1 MSEATTNRQG
11 MQFADRFASE
21 ARNRWQSGQ
30 QADVSA
36 LLQEWPDLQQHR
48 SVVLDLAY
56 HEYIQRLGRG
66 ESLSAE
72 QFSRRFPSLQ
82 RSLFLLIQ
90 VRQLLSEDGGLKA
103 FEDDVTWPDVGED
116 FATFRLLAEL
126 GRGTFG
132 RVYLASEPALG
143 NRLVA
148 LKVALGGDEEADML
162 GRLRHENVVPIHSV
176 QKDPNSALTA
186 ICMPYLGR
194 TTLCDVLDAAFI
206 GNRPPGRAH
215 VIVDTVAS
223 LHDDSESAADQSI
236 DPVLRHGSYVDGIVH
251 LAIQLSDALAYAH
264 EKGICH
270 RDLKPSNV
278 LISHDCRPLLLDF
291 NLSFDDQGDISKVGG
306 TLPYMAPEQLAA
318 IVADSDISPS
328 FTDRRSDL
336 FSLGVIFYELLSG
349 TLPFGTVRWESSF
362 QQTARFLLEQQ
373 AIGPRPLRELNGAV
387 DQRLAEAIQKCLAYD
402 PDDRPASATELA
414 NTLRKE
420 LTPIRRARRWACSHR
435 KLTTGFVVVLVTA
448 IASLA
453 IFLATR
459 APYHV
464 RQFQRGQ
471 AYLERAEYDLAID
484 ALDLA
489 VDSAPD
495 PTEALYERGRAY
507 AKSGEFRLAVED
519 FRVFYQQRRI
529 PKGAIA
535 VGYCLN
541 RLKYHKEAVVFY
553 RLGDDGGLLSAVA
566 LNNMGF
572 SFLQLGDNE
581 HAEQV
586 LKEAVRIAP
595 NLQAAH
601 YNLAILYLR
610 LHRMK
615 HPLPPSASSHITRAL
630 KIGPPSTDLYR
641 LAAAF
646 SMIDSDS
653 DSQATTHA
661 LDYLDKAI
669 SLGLDRERL
678 KTEPLF
684 RPLKDEE
691 RFLRLLNTPPGVKT
705 AETTRLIDPL

>member
-56 HEYIQRLGRG
+56 HEYTQRLGRG

-103 FEDDVTWPDVGED
+103 FEDDVTWPEVGED
-116 FATFRLLAEL
+116 FVRFRLLAEL

-148 LKVALGGDEEADML
+148 LKVALGGDDEADML
-162 GRLRHENVVPIHSV
+162 GRLRHENVVPVHSV

-194 TTLCDVLDAAFI
+194 TTLCDVLDAAFM
-206 GNRPPGRAH
+206 GNRPPSRAR
-215 VIVDTVAS
+215 VIVDMVAS

-251 LAIQLSDALAYAH
+251 LAVQLSDALAYAH

-278 LISHDCRPLLLDF
+278 LVSHECRPLLLDF

-318 IVADSDISPS
+318 TVADSDISPS
-328 FTDRRSDL
+328 LTDRRSDL

-373 AIGPRPLRELNGAV
+373 ANGPRPLWELNGAV
-387 DQRLAEAIQKCLAYD
+387 DRHLAAAIHKCLAYA
-402 PDDRPASATELA
+402 PDDRPASAAELA
-414 NTLRKE
+414 DTLRKE
-420 LTPIRRARRWACSHR
+420 LTPIRRTRRWASSHR
-435 KLTTGFVVVLVTA
+435 KLTTGFAVLLVAA
-448 IASLA
+448 IASLVL
-453 IFLATR
+453 FLATR

-471 AYLERAEYDLAID
+471 AYLERAEYDLAIE
-484 ALDLA
+484 ALDAA
-489 VDSAPD
+489 VESSPD

-507 AKSGEFRLAVED
+507 AKSGKFRLAVGD
-519 FRVFYQQRRI
+519 FEAFYQRRPI
-529 PKGAIA
+529 PKGALA
-535 VGYCLN
+535 VSYCLN
-541 RLKYHKEAVVFY
+541 RLKYHKKAVVLY
-553 RLGDDGGLLSAVA
+553 RTIDVDGELSAVA

-572 SFLQLGDNE
+572 SFLQLGDNDN
-581 HAEQV
+581 AEQA
-586 LKEAVRIAP
+586 LKEAVQIAP
-595 NLQAAH
+595 HLQAVH

-610 LHRMK
+610 LHRMRQ
-615 HPLPPSASSHITRAL
+615 PLPPSAYSHITRAL
-630 KIGPPSTDLYR
+630 EIGPPSSDLYR

-646 SMIDSDS
+646 CMIDPNSG
-653 DSQATTHA
+653 SQAATHA
-661 LDYLDKAI
+661 LDYLEKGI
-669 SLGLDRERL
+669 PLGLDRERL

-684 RPLKDEE
+684 RPLKDDE
-691 RFLRLLNTPPGVKT
+691 RFQRLLNRPPGVKT
-705 AETTRLIDPL
+705 AETPPLIDPL